1 MGSPP
6 GFFITGLQFFH
17 KTIKQKTAGWRFA
30 RGFVTPALRPAFC
43 GFAAMPRRKAFQ
55 MPQAAFERGSN
66 TSCNSKNKR
75 PPDGGLLFLVEHRGF
90 EPLTPTLPVLCAPN
104 CANAPYVRLGKRIW
118 RALRDLNPR
127 PTESES
133 GTLSGLS

>member
-1 MGSPP
+1 MAVYP
-6 GFFITGLQFFH
+6 GIRNP
-17 KTIKQKTAGWRFA
+17 RFA
-30 RGFVTPALRPAFC
+30 SDSLRICCYTVGAKLF
-43 GFAAMPRRKAFQ
+43 KSHS
-55 MPQAAFERGSN
+55 AFERGTN
-66 TSCNSKNKR
+66 TDCNSKNKR